1 MTIMIMAMIIMRNNE
16 SGYLSEK
23 QEVNASSGVLML
35 DKARV
40 L

>member
-23 QEVNASSGVLML
+23 QEVNASSGVVM

>member
-16 SGYLSEK
+16 SGYLSVK
-23 QEVNASSGVLML
+23 QEVNASGGVLM

>member
-1 MTIMIMAMIIMRNNE
+1 MIMAMIIMRNNE

-23 QEVNASSGVLML
+23 QEVNASGGVVL